1 MHMLDQVQTEPEL
14 EVQEEYSDPQA
25 SSCVSANI
33 VYEQGMIQVHPPQSF
48 TFILNHY
55 FMLSL
60 IVH

>member
-1 MHMLDQVQTEPEL
+1 MLDHTQTEPEL
-14 EVQEEYSDPQA
+14 EVQEVYGDPQA

-33 VYEQGMIQVHPPQSF
+33 VCEQDKRQCIPPRSL

-55 FMLSL
+55 FILSL